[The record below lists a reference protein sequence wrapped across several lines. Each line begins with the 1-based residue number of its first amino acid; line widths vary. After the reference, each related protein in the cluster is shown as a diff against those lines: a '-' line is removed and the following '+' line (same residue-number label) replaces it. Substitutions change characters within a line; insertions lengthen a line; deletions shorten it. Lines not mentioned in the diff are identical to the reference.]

1 VADIVRGI
9 GADFRAY
16 GDAIEEQQIDGG
28 MLYSLTHGDFND
40 LLVRN
45 RKLLYV
51 LLGQSDCWNMS
62 EALRCFS

>member
-1 VADIVRGI
+1 MADIVRGI

-45 RKLLYV
+45 RKLFYV
-51 LLGQSDCWNMS
+51 LLEYNIYII
-62 EALRCFS
+62 